1 MIPVGDPRVSVA
13 GAVLSIDPGTN
24 LAGLKDHAVVIV
36 GGHLLVNPDDMSY
49 VQNIATPVLMLRELD
64 DWLSRYLG
72 PVQR

>member
-1 MIPVGDPRVSVA
+1 
-13 GAVLSIDPGTN
+13 
-24 LAGLKDHAVVIV
+24 VIV